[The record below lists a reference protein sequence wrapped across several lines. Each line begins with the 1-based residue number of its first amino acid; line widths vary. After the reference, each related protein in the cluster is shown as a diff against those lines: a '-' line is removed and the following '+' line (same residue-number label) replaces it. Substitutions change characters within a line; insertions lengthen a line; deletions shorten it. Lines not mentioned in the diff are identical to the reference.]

1 MFYVKGVEVFSSICS
16 YFVTDNHYMC
26 FLGIILFLGIAV
38 LFSSNKKKIKIER
51 ALAGLGLQLILAL
64 FVLKTEI
71 GFRFFSSLAA
81 GFSQLYRFTDEG
93 IKFMFG
99 NLINA
104 QGPWGFLFIVKVA
117 PIIIFFG
124 AFMALLYHI
133 GIIQFFV
140 KMLSFVIRPLLGT
153 SGAETLCAT
162 ANSMLGPTE
171 SPLLVKKYL
180 KNMTDSEIFVVM
192 VAGMST
198 LAASVMAAYGSMGVP
213 IIHIITSSVMSIPGA
228 LMISKIMLPE
238 TKMPE
243 TAAGNNFEMKKDTA
257 NVLDAISAGT
267 YDGLKLAAGVAA
279 MLIAFMSLM
288 AMVDYLLLALTGYNL
303 DAMFAKIFS
312 SVAIFLGIGVK
323 DRAVAGTLLGQKLVI
338 NEFIAYLNFVKMTLA
353 ERSKIIL
360 TYALCGFAN
369 ISVIGILIGG
379 VGALAPSKRS
389 VLTRLGWK
397 ALLGATLVNL
407 LNAAIAGL
415 LI

>member
-1 MFYVKGVEVFSSICS
+1 VFSAIGS

-26 FLGIILFLGIAV
+26 LLGIILFLGVAF
-38 LFSSNKKKIKIER
+38 LFSNNKKKIKIER
-51 ALAGLGLQLILAL
+51 VLAGLGLQFALAL

-71 GFRFFSSLAA
+71 GYRFFSALAA
-81 GFSQLYRFTDEG
+81 GFGQIYSFTDAG
-93 IKFMFG
+93 IKFAFG
-99 NLINA
+99 NLIDA
-104 QGPWGFLFIVKVA
+104 QGPWGFLFIVKVV

-133 GIIQFFV
+133 GVIQFFV
-140 KMLSFVIRPLLGT
+140 RVLSFVIRPLLGT

-180 KNMTDSEIFVVM
+180 KNMTDSEMFVVM

-198 LAASVMAAYGSMGVP
+198 LAASVMAVYGSLGVP
-213 IIHIITSSVMSIPGA
+213 MIHIITASVMSVPGA
-228 LMISKIMLPE
+228 ILVSKIMIPE
-238 TKMPE
+238 TKIPE
-243 TAAGNNFEMKKDTA
+243 TAAGNKFEMKKDTA

-279 MLIAFMSLM
+279 MLIAFLSLM
-288 AMVDYLLLALTGYNL
+288 AMVDYLLLTLTGYDLNVIFSKL
-303 DAMFAKIFS
+303 FS
-312 SVAIFLGIGVK
+312 SVAIFLGIGAE
-323 DRAVAGTLLGQKLVI
+323 DRGAAGALLGQKLVL
-338 NEFIAYLNFVKMTLA
+338 NEMIAYLNFVKMTLA
-353 ERSKIIL
+353 ARSKIIL

-379 VGALAPSKRS
+379 VGALAPSKRG